1 VLETSCEASAG
12 PAGASIPQRGSDA
25 ATRPGPGVRTSASP
39 SAAPASVDRLQFV
52 VEDQRRPSSSEW
64 RSESDTFAGA
74 KRSLSI
80 RSAPVR
86 SQRSAR
92 GWIVCGVVD
101 VQRRHRA
108 AARAS
113 YVRRQEDRDRSQRA
127 PVRSQRSAR
136 GRWIVC
142 RVVDVQRR
150 RRAAARGQLR
160 CAARHQE
167 AEECRLSA
175 QRARTVHR
183 ASRRSRGGGWCVA
196 PRGGGAGRM
205 SILGPTA
212 APRKLDFSSSSTRRV
227 PGWVGAVPSPSS
239 ACGALGNAFGPGWR
253 SRRRGVS
260 NGAGSDSSSSKNV
273 GPPRRL

>member
-92 GWIVCGVVD
+92 G
-101 VQRRHRA
+101 
-108 AARAS
+108 
-113 YVRRQEDRDRSQRA
+113 
-127 PVRSQRSAR
+127 
-136 GRWIVC
+136 RWIVC

-150 RRAAARGQLR
+150 RRAAARGQLHSPAR
-160 CAARHQE
+160 GPSPFAARTGSFAAQRQGPVDRLQGRRRAAPSSSGGARPATLRGAAPRGRGVSSICAAR
-167 AEECRLSA
+167 A
-175 QRARTVHR
+175 HR
-183 ASRRSRGGGWCVA
+183 APC
-196 PRGGGAGRM
+196 
-205 SILGPTA
+205 
-212 APRKLDFSSSSTRRV
+212 
-227 PGWVGAVPSPSS
+227 
-239 ACGALGNAFGPGWR
+239 
-253 SRRRGVS
+253 
-260 NGAGSDSSSSKNV
+260 
-273 GPPRRL
+273 